1 MKMLRNAI
9 LRSKEKD
16 SILNEIANNVII
28 VTENHIQ
35 KDDILRRAFENGN
48 PISIS
53 KSEFDGVLK
62 MALKGAGYVRISD
75 KMTVLSDKV
84 INQLVDKGYRVGITN
99 EGILLSKYD
108 SEI

>member
-1 MKMLRNAI
+1 M
-9 LRSKEKD
+9 
-16 SILNEIANNVII
+16 
-28 VTENHIQ
+28 
-35 KDDILRRAFENGN
+35 
-48 PISIS
+48 
-53 KSEFDGVLK
+53 
-62 MALKGAGYVRISD
+62 RISD